1 MADIKSELRLA
12 KEAIKKKEHK
22 EALKHCRVSYYFQ
35 FFEMLLVQSYL
46 ISIVNLIPI
55 GKNLFEVH
63 KHSYRQIYIHC
74 NVVV

>member
-35 FFEMLLVQSYL
+35 F
-46 ISIVNLIPI
+46 ISIVNLSLI
-55 GKNLFEVH
+55 GNVH
-63 KHSYRQIYIHC
+63 CST
-74 NVVV
+74 VV

>member
-35 FFEMLLVQSYL
+35 YFEMLLFQSYL
-46 ISIVNLIPI
+46 V
-55 GKNLFEVH
+55 
-63 KHSYRQIYIHC
+63 
-74 NVVV
+74 